1 MKKQRKGIVVAMAL
15 TFVFL
20 LLAPLPSTAKGK
32 QKTML
37 IHLKTSL
44 SHDDAQI
51 CVAYNMIWAAL
62 DEGLKVDVL
71 VDADAI
77 NTYKVGWRGKDGI
90 EEYPL
95 PERLRKSLAEQFDVQ
110 LQEVPEKYGQFLRML
125 HNKGANFYVNTAFL
139 VLVKIEA
146 KTGTTEN
153 ISPKFFKPVTLK
165 EMIKLRTDADYYMA
179 Y

>member
-20 LLAPLPSTAKGK
+20 LLAPLPSMAKEK

-62 DEGLKVDVL
+62 DDGLKVDVL

-95 PERLRKSLAEQFDVQ
+95 PERLRKSLAEQFDIKSE
-110 LQEVPEKYGQFLRML
+110 EVPERYGQFLRML

-139 VLVKIEA
+139 VLAKIEA
-146 KTGTTEN
+146 KTGTTKN

-165 EMIKLRTDADYYMA
+165 EMVKLRTDADYYMA